1 MKETMT
7 KQYCN
12 DSGKT
17 KSKASQFLNFLGA
30 PSLCLLFAFTI
41 NCQFTEPQTQ
51 AHVVQ
56 YKKRKNE
63 NTNETYIKLVLTDK
77 STTRRG
83 RGTATRR
90 GRGTATSPS
99 LPSSSPS
106 STELPAKTM
115 SIAQFILPLY
125 CHIWA
130 STVQLYCH
138 IWASTVQLYWASTV
152 QLYCAIDY
160 HFVGVVPCPE
170 PRLPK

>member
-99 LPSSSPS
+99 LPSS
-106 STELPAKTM
+106 TELPAKTM
-115 SIAQFILPLY
+115 SIAQFILP
-125 CHIWA
+125 
-130 STVQLYCH
+130 LYCH